1 MPNWTVVDKSTR
13 MEKERLRSKEIDD
26 KAVRDLEWSLGTG
39 EKVFQDSVA
48 RAKANDLHQVNDF
61 IAAATFQQKENTKLY
76 KTIQDTFGFGGP
88 LWKEFA
94 RWSDERVAEG
104 NVIGQQRIAAAEQNR
119 IDPSNARD
127 PKIGTFLDPNYVD
140 PQVQKKL
147 DKQKEDIK
155 SINQNLKALGY
166 ETGIIQPGEEY
177 VENQLAK
184 DQADVISLI
193 NSKQVLD
200 QANKSTLTKAIPD
213 PIDATEI
220 FNDLSSWGHRA
231 GAKQAL
237 ARHLAKNFAIDFPTW
252 QKNNTTERFYRN
264 KKGEEVSFRAADLS
278 DDPLANESTQPY
290 LIAVDAYQSE
300 VLSKA
305 RAMGLSASY
314 VKEFVLPTVTKQAND
329 LKKNYR
335 TGWAKAKNLHWK
347 SEVASDFT
355 GRMGDYIASG
365 RMGEFRQLIPSYI
378 TINQGLAK
386 NLGEK
391 DWKQKG
397 VEWTKE
403 LMETG
408 MLDSYEEHDDTGI
421 EYLVG
426 IRIPIT
432 DVPWVKG
439 SLADENNTVSLE
451 EAYPHLLNDNVL
463 RQMSDEIITSSVND
477 KIARKKAEADKAV
490 DKYVSAINDGLDPTS
505 DAALELR
512 QDALDVSADFPKTR
526 QKLDDNI
533 MLRKNFTESMAYV
546 QNQLDLYEGNKLN
559 MSDLDK
565 LDPKAIATLK
575 AEGFKGREWD
585 DIFESKGPLQMLST
599 QEIKDAGGILTNFV
613 KANIAK
619 LGDSTQLLTGNGEQ
633 VIKDLIDVD
642 LPKYMRIANERS
654 IANGDGPLT
663 GDSRN
668 WVKQSIQLLQNDI
681 TEQNTV
687 NALGNLPQE
696 KYTFHPTEGFKW
708 YYQNLSG
715 SQNADTARVK
725 ANDFEI
731 ARVKMINKIRSNR
744 GARKPNMVLDPKHI
758 PQGLSEDFFK
768 TTPTGQIGVK
778 WHILAADK
786 EINPKTNT
794 IKNAEGEDVAITAYD
809 IRDAWAAAQKPPIN
823 LDEPEF
829 KSKPFSSKVH
839 VNDIQHNLGNNN
851 VLARIC
857 TNAGGS
863 EYGITMRAADAVR
876 RVSGGDKYEHARK
889 WDKVSLPA
897 AMEYATAK
905 GIMNP
910 RVIQKLAIAS
920 HLGLPFENLQDSTIK
935 KVFREFC
942 TGGLD

>member
-39 EKVFQDSVA
+39 EKVFQDSVS
-48 RAKANDLHQVNDF
+48 RAKANDLAQVNDF
-61 IAAATFQQKENTKLY
+61 IAAATYQQKENTKLY

-88 LWKEFA
+88 VWNEFA
-94 RWSDERVAEG
+94 RWSNERVAEG
-104 NVIGQQRIAAAEQNR
+104 NIIGQQRIAAAEENR
-119 IDPSNARD
+119 IDPSNATN
-127 PKIGTFLDPNYVD
+127 PVKGTALDPNYVD
-140 PQVQKKL
+140 PQIQKKL
-147 DKQKEDIK
+147 DKQKKEIE
-155 SINQNLKALGY
+155 SINRNLKAIGY
-166 ETGIIQPGEEY
+166 ETGLIQPGEGY
-177 VENQLAK
+177 VESQLAK
-184 DQADVISLI
+184 DQATAISLI

-200 QANKSTLTKAIPD
+200 QANKSRLTKVIPD
-213 PIDATEI
+213 PVDATEI

-231 GAKQAL
+231 GAMQAL
-237 ARHLAKNFAIDFPTW
+237 ARHKATNFAVDFPTW
-252 QKNNTTERFYRN
+252 QKNDTTERFYTN
-264 KKGEEVSFRAADLS
+264 KKGEQVSFRAADLS

-300 VLSKA
+300 VLSQA
-305 RAMGLSASY
+305 RSMGLSASY
-314 VKEFVLPTVTKQAND
+314 VKEFVLPTVTKQASE

-347 SEVASDFT
+347 SKVASDFT
-355 GRMGDYIASG
+355 GRMGDYTAAG
-365 RMGEFRQLIPSYI
+365 RMGEFKQLIPSYI
-378 TINQGLAK
+378 TVNQELARR
-386 NLGEK
+386 LGEK

-408 MLDSYEEHDDTGI
+408 MLNSFEEYDDTGI
-421 EYLVG
+421 EHLVG
-426 IRIPIT
+426 IRIPVSE
-432 DVPWVKG
+432 VPWVKG

-451 EAYPHLLNDNVL
+451 EAYPQLLNDNVL
-463 RQMSDEIITSSVND
+463 RKMSDEIITSSVND
-477 KIARKKAEADKAV
+477 KIAREKAV
-490 DKYVSAINDGLDPTS
+490 ANKSANKYVDALNDGLDPNS
-505 DAALELR
+505 DEAIELR
-512 QDALDVSADFPKTR
+512 QNAIEDSEGFPDIRKN
-526 QKLDDNI
+526 LDDNV
-533 MLRKNFTESMAYV
+533 MLRKNFNESMAYV
-546 QNQLDLYEGNKLN
+546 QNQLDLYEGNKLS

-565 LDPKAIATLK
+565 LDPKAITTLK
-575 AEGFKGREWD
+575 AEGFKGKEWD

-599 QEIKDAGGILTNFV
+599 QEIKEAGGQLGNWI
-613 KANIAK
+613 KADIAK
-619 LGDSTQLLTGNGEQ
+619 LGDSSQLLTGNGEQ
-633 VIKDLIDVD
+633 VIEDLIDVD

-654 IANGDGPLT
+654 IAAGEGPLT
-663 GDSRN
+663 GDTRN
-668 WVKQSIQLLQNDI
+668 WVKQSIQLLKNDI

-731 ARVKMINKIRSNR
+731 ARVKMINNIRSKR
-744 GARKPNMVLDPKHI
+744 GARKPNMVLDPKFI
-758 PQGLSEDFFK
+758 PKDLPPDFFE
-768 TTPTGQIGVK
+768 TTPTGQIGSR

-786 EINPKTNT
+786 DINPKTNT
-794 IKNAEGEDVAITAYD
+794 IKNNEGEDVAITAYD
-809 IRDAWAAAQKPPIN
+809 IRNAWAAAQDPPIN

-851 VLARIC
+851 VLARVC

-920 HLGLPFENLQDSTIK
+920 HLGIPFENLQDSTII